1 MTFSVL
7 QPEDL
12 EQILSSSGN
21 RYPIEVEIG
30 CGNGHFLTEY
40 GSRNRNH
47 VFIGIDLKKSRCE
60 KSAKKATLLGLHNVH
75 IVCGKA
81 EEILGRLPESS
92 IAAFHIYFPDPW
104 PKNRHRRRR
113 LFRMPNLHTLYQRL
127 KPGGELRFST
137 DFFDYYLQAKLLVLL
152 YPGLDYD
159 DSPPPQE
166 VYTSLFSRRFENQGK
181 SIYFISAVKHN

>member
-47 VFIGIDLKKSRCE
+47 VFIGIDLKKSRCTTYILSAE
-60 KSAKKATLLGLHNVH
+60 KQ
-75 IVCGKA
+75 
-81 EEILGRLPESS
+81 RRSS
-92 IAAFHIYFPDPW
+92 GNCR
-104 PKNRHRRRR
+104 NR
-113 LFRMPNLHTLYQRL
+113 
-127 KPGGELRFST
+127 
-137 DFFDYYLQAKLLVLL
+137 V
-152 YPGLDYD
+152 
-159 DSPPPQE
+159 SPPF
-166 VYTSLFSRRFENQGK
+166 TSTFRTPGPKTDIGGDASSECP
-181 SIYFISAVKHN
+181 IFIPSTRD